1 MVSRITMPGR
11 VDRGARDEPAG
22 PPPQADRSIPMM
34 EENVPRAPWRRRG
47 TTDSPRPGGR
57 RWAGR
62 LRRGGAFAR
71 QVLLVR
77 VGRRAQQPEATGV
90 LLSDQPGGA
99 VEHRDVTGYRRALGG
114 YRRGLGGIAT
124 PDPFSLDSL
133 AEAELAGLVPGGL
146 ATTDPAGPPIPV
158 SPAVGPI
165 PPAPARPATGR
176 PSAPVPPVTA
186 RPASPLP
193 PTGQPTDGATGSLLP
208 GEHTLA
214 RRIKFAVVNACTLT
228 SLTLGMLA
236 IFLAMQG
243 DVRVAAGCLIA
254 CVAFDGLDGALARRM
269 GVSSPFGAQMD
280 SLADM
285 CSFGLAA
292 PVVLYASLAGSVST
306 AAAAVACA
314 LVAACAAIRLARF
327 NVSPKDGRFF
337 SGVPTTMAAAVLALW
352 VLIGLPVSGSAQVAG
367 AGLLAFAM
375 VSSFPYA
382 KLARLIK
389 LPPWVWL
396 APVVGALI
404 DIRLTFAL
412 VVVGYLASGP
422 LLWLREQR
430 RAA

>member
-1 MVSRITMPGR
+1 MPVSLKSVRHET
-11 VDRGARDEPAG
+11 AG
-22 PPPQADRSIPMM
+22 PPTAGRSIPVM
-34 EENVPRAPWRRRG
+34 EGNVPRAPWRRRG

-77 VGRRAQQPEATGV
+77 VGRRGRQANATSA
-90 LLSDQPGGA
+90 LRNELPADA
-99 VEHRDVTGYRRALGG
+99 AEVTS
-114 YRRGLGGIAT
+114 YRRGSDGYLGG
-124 PDPFSLDSL
+124 LDSGPIVERRGRDAL
-133 AEAELAGLVPGGL
+133 TKPDFLDLVPV
-146 ATTDPAGPPIPV
+146 DPAV
-158 SPAVGPI
+158 RDT
-165 PPAPARPATGR
+165 PPAPRDPAPASGSAVTAGQEAAARSVPAT
-176 PSAPVPPVTA
+176 VP
-186 RPASPLP
+186 
-193 PTGQPTDGATGSLLP
+193 LLP
-208 GEHTLA
+208 GERTLA
-214 RRIKFAVVNACTLT
+214 RRLKFLVVNGCTLA
-228 SLTLGMLA
+228 SLALGVFA

-243 DVRVAAGCLIA
+243 EVRHAAFCLIA
-254 CVAFDGLDGALARRM
+254 CVACDGLDGALARRM

-292 PVVLYASLAGSVST
+292 PIVLYASLAGSVST

-337 SGVPTTMAAAVLALW
+337 CGVPTTMAAAVLALW
-352 VLIGLPVSGSAQVAG
+352 VLIGLPVSGKAQVAG

-389 LPPWVWL
+389 LPPWVWV
-396 APVVGALI
+396 APVIGALI

-412 VVVGYLASGP
+412 LVVGYLVSGP
-422 LLWLREQR
+422 LLWLRER
-430 RAA
+430 RA